1 MYKRMTLHE
10 GDSSLRS
17 EDNLKSVAVQVY
29 ALPLPVC
36 MSVYVSPL
44 CICRPG
50 SLPYFE
56 AIPYFGSADFVGG
69 FSDGSEIRT

>member
-1 MYKRMTLHE
+1 VHDCCRVQELSKKRKTKRAMYKRMALHE

-36 MSVYVSPL
+36 MSGCP
-44 CICRPG
+44 
-50 SLPYFE
+50 
-56 AIPYFGSADFVGG
+56 
-69 FSDGSEIRT
+69 